1 MGRLW
6 VRRRNGQ
13 EIEEMKG
20 NEHEIEETKRNE
32 PENDSF

>member
-13 EIEEMKG
+13 EIEEMKR